1 MRAADGVGL
10 QRTAERH
17 EPHGEVGSVAVA
29 ESPPEREASLGQQEL
44 IVAAT
49 REVIAAVAP
58 DELPLVTPIAAAYF
72 ANPDDTLRA
81 RTSKD
86 ESLGFGVPGDAAQ
99 LLTPIALAVIARVV
113 SFLAEEI
120 RASVQAEAPDL
131 VHDLV
136 RRLFKKL
143 RRAETQATA
152 PSTHSEAQA
161 SGPTLTRQQLTHVRE
176 IALEKGRQLGLTST
190 RAELLADSVVGG
202 LAVAV

>member
-1 MRAADGVGL
+1 VAD
-10 QRTAERH
+10 
-17 EPHGEVGSVAVA
+17 
-29 ESPPEREASLGQQEL
+29 SPPEREASLDQQKL
-44 IVAAT
+44 IVEAT

-81 RTSKD
+81 RTGKD
-86 ESLGFGVPGDAAQ
+86 ESLGFGVPADAAQ
-99 LLTPIALAVIARVV
+99 LLTPIALAVITRVV

-136 RRLFKKL
+136 KRLFKNL
-143 RRAETQATA
+143 RRAETQAPA
-152 PSTHSEAQA
+152 SAMHSEAQA

-176 IALEKGRQLGLTST
+176 IALEKGRQLGLASN